1 MSWISREDVIRSFS
15 VRVIEKRLK
24 SLNPRLTKRYRKTH
38 IASKESKNHEYEFK
52 FEVEYRKSRLPITD
66 L

>member
-24 SLNPRLTKRYRKTH
+24 SLNPRLTKRYLKT
-38 IASKESKNHEYEFK
+38 
-52 FEVEYRKSRLPITD
+52 
-66 L
+66 